1 MNPNVPTLRRSLRLA
16 AVLTASTGAVAAAQ
30 PAPAP
35 PPAAPGSA
43 LAPAPTGPTAPP
55 AAPTSPE
62 SATAPTLTT
71 PTTPPTPATPPT
83 PGGEVPL
90 LPPPPVYQ
98 AELPPG
104 PPAAA
109 PPPSLP
115 MRHAPRNFALSVGW
129 AYTPSNSLPLTPVQV
144 PMLTP
149 QGVNVDARL
158 GWQVGGYQSGWNS
171 YVGFIASFFYYV
183 GSGTGVSDSLGL
195 DYGIFVKHVLFPGRR
210 VRLFVGY
217 GLGAVQVWVKDVG
230 GRGIGHMTR
239 LAAGLD
245 TRVSDNLHVSFE
257 FAYKFNILPSFATDA
272 AVEPRSYDFHS
283 LSLLGG
289 LWFGK

>member
-1 MNPNVPTLRRSLRLA
+1 MNLNVPTLRRGLRLA
-16 AVLTASTGAVAAAQ
+16 AVLAASTGAVAAAQ

-35 PPAAPGSA
+35 PPAAPGA
-43 LAPAPTGPTAPP
+43 AIAPAPTSPTAPPP
-55 AAPTSPE
+55 AAPTSPD
-62 SATAPTLTT
+62 SLPAAPA
-71 PTTPPTPATPPT
+71 PAPATTIAPSPT
-83 PGGEVPL
+83 GEVPL

-104 PPAAA
+104 PPPATT

-129 AYTPSNSLPLTPVQV
+129 TYTPSSSLPLTSVQV

-171 YVGFIASFFYYV
+171 YVGFLASFFYYV

-245 TRVSDNLHVSFE
+245 TRLSENVHVSFE

-272 AVEPRSYDFHS
+272 ATEPRSYDFHS

>member
-1 MNPNVPTLRRSLRLA
+1 VNLNVPTLRLGLA

-35 PPAAPGSA
+35 PPAAPGAVSA
-43 LAPAPTGPTAPP
+43 PVATSPPAPAAVPPP
-55 AAPTSPE
+55 AAPTGPDSP
-62 SATAPTLTT
+62 TAPA
-71 PTTPPTPATPPT
+71 PPPAGDVPP
-83 PGGEVPL
+83 

-98 AELPPG
+98 AELPPV
-104 PPAAA
+104 PPAAPV
-109 PPPSLP
+109 PPVTLP

-129 AYTPSNSLPLTPVQV
+129 TYTPSNSLPLTSIQV

-171 YVGFIASFFYYV
+171 YVGFLASFFYYA
-183 GSGTGVSDSLGL
+183 GGGTGVSDSLGL

-245 TRVSDNLHVSFE
+245 TRITENVHVSFE